1 LASSLLIYSIK
12 HRSKECYAFRFSYN
26 TVINNAIKNHR
37 LIFYS
42 TTFKTYYAF
51 KDSITLKDLLSF
63 LNTIVN
69 IKITLN
75 EDINK
80 ELELETT
87 SYKLKDLP
95 KLSSSHTKTLQNFS
109 RWMSEKRLAQ
119 NTIDIYTEVTRIFL
133 RYLSLKQADEIT
145 NIWVQR
151 FNYDYIIGNGFGVA
165 YQNQCINGI
174 KKFVSFL
181 GKPLVLDTLV
191 RPKKPQKLPVV
202 LSKEEISQLFNV
214 INNLKH
220 KALLALLY
228 SAGLRI
234 GEALQLTPE
243 AIDSKR
249 MLIRIEQAKGN
260 KDRYTLLSESFLTL
274 LRMYYKKYKPKTY
287 LFEGQNG
294 GAYTSS
300 SAQKVLKRALR
311 DAGITRTG
319 VTLHTL
325 RHSFATHLLESGTDL
340 RYIQELL
347 GHNSPKTTMIYTHV
361 SSKSL
366 QNIRNPFDEL

>member
-1 LASSLLIYSIK
+1 MA
-12 HRSKECYAFRFSYN
+12 
-26 TVINNAIKNHR
+26 
-37 LIFYS
+37 
-42 TTFKTYYAF
+42 
-51 KDSITLKDLLSF
+51 
-63 LNTIVN
+63 
-69 IKITLN
+69 
-75 EDINK
+75 
-80 ELELETT
+80 
-87 SYKLKDLP
+87 
-95 KLSSSHTKTLQNFS
+95 
-109 RWMSEKRLAQ
+109 EKRLAQ

-181 GKPLVLDTLV
+181 GKPLVLDTFV

-214 INNLKH
+214 IKNLKH

-243 AIDSKR
+243 AIDSKQ

-274 LRMYYKKYKPKTY
+274 LRMYYKRYKPKTY

-325 RHSFATHLLESGTDL
+325 RHSFATHVLESGTDL

-366 QNIRNPFDEL
+366 MNFRFIYIYLQISGTHYIENFRLSDLNQKLCGTKFRI

>member
-1 LASSLLIYSIK
+1 M
-12 HRSKECYAFRFSYN
+12 E
-26 TVINNAIKNHR
+26 
-37 LIFYS
+37 
-42 TTFKTYYAF
+42 
-51 KDSITLKDLLSF
+51 
-63 LNTIVN
+63 
-69 IKITLN
+69 
-75 EDINK
+75 
-80 ELELETT
+80 
-87 SYKLKDLP
+87 
-95 KLSSSHTKTLQNFS
+95 
-109 RWMSEKRLAQ
+109 EKRLAQ

-234 GEALQLTPE
+234 GEALQLTPG

>member
-1 LASSLLIYSIK
+1 
-12 HRSKECYAFRFSYN
+12 
-26 TVINNAIKNHR
+26 
-37 LIFYS
+37 
-42 TTFKTYYAF
+42 
-51 KDSITLKDLLSF
+51 
-63 LNTIVN
+63 
-69 IKITLN
+69 
-75 EDINK
+75 
-80 ELELETT
+80 
-87 SYKLKDLP
+87 
-95 KLSSSHTKTLQNFS
+95 
-109 RWMSEKRLAQ
+109 M
-119 NTIDIYTEVTRIFL
+119 
-133 RYLSLKQADEIT
+133 
-145 NIWVQR
+145 
-151 FNYDYIIGNGFGVA
+151 
-165 YQNQCINGI
+165 
-174 KKFVSFL
+174 
-181 GKPLVLDTLV
+181 V

>member
-1 LASSLLIYSIK
+1 
-12 HRSKECYAFRFSYN
+12 
-26 TVINNAIKNHR
+26 
-37 LIFYS
+37 
-42 TTFKTYYAF
+42 
-51 KDSITLKDLLSF
+51 
-63 LNTIVN
+63 
-69 IKITLN
+69 
-75 EDINK
+75 
-80 ELELETT
+80 
-87 SYKLKDLP
+87 
-95 KLSSSHTKTLQNFS
+95 
-109 RWMSEKRLAQ
+109 MSEKRLAQ

-274 LRMYYKKYKPKTY
+274 LRMYYKKYKPKT
-287 LFEGQNG
+287 L
-294 GAYTSS
+294 
-300 SAQKVLKRALR
+300 
-311 DAGITRTG
+311 
-319 VTLHTL
+319 
-325 RHSFATHLLESGTDL
+325 FATH
-340 RYIQELL
+340 YHELNQL
-347 GHNSPKTTMIYTHV
+347 
-361 SSKSL
+361 
-366 QNIRNPFDEL
+366 